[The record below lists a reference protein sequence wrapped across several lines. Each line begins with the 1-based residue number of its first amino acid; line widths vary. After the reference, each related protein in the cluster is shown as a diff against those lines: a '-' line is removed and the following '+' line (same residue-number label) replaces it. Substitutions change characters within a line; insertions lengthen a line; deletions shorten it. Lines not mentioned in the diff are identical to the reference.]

1 MSAAEWRQSARALKA
16 MRAGRGAEMRAR
28 GAKTARDVTF
38 FSEADRRWAL
48 GGCSSAG
55 RPEPRLSPRWRN
67 AAVPP
72 PALVCS
78 APRYS
83 RTTPRIRATQHP
95 VKITWRLPFS
105 RFDSVSSQLV
115 NEVHNEPVY
124 TFLLSPILICKSYF
138 NKPRHRPRGRMH
150 RCHSPIT
157 CP

>member
-1 MSAAEWRQSARALKA
+1 MTAVGS
-16 MRAGRGAEMRAR
+16 RAGG
-28 GAKTARDVTF
+28 
-38 FSEADRRWAL
+38 
-48 GGCSSAG
+48 SAG
-55 RPEPRLSPRWRN
+55 WARRGDAGARSGGSERCHVFQRSRPKMGARRMQQCGAPRAAPSPRWRN

-115 NEVHNEPVY
+115 NEVHNELVIRFYFRLFSSPSRI
-124 TFLLSPILICKSYF
+124 LLNLDTALDAGCIGVILL
-138 NKPRHRPRGRMH
+138 
-150 RCHSPIT
+150 
-157 CP
+157 